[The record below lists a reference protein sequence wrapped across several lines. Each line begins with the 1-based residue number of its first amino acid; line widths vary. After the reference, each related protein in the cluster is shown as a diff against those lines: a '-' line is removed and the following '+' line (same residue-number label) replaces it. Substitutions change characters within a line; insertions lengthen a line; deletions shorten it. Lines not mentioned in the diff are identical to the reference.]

1 MLWVGG
7 RNRLCALNCMALR
20 VTAVLLWVH
29 YLVLSSCDGRK
40 AHTPTALKTAH
51 GLALCSCETCRGCW
65 WWQCGCCCSHRAAFD
80 SKQQA
85 PSGHAVLSC
94 GAICYVLADHQ
105 ETQCY
110 RVAQSAMCSQTIRTR
125 SVTVWRNLLCARS
138 SAPQPLTV
146 NSQTV
151 KRCRA
156 VETVTSHK
164 AHINPLKLRGHYIDH
179 QVYQRKVSVRPHS
192 VCTYFI

>member
-20 VTAVLLWVH
+20 VTAVLLGVR

-40 AHTPTALKTAH
+40 AHTPTALKTARS
-51 GLALCSCETCRGCW
+51 LALCSCETCRGCW

-85 PSGHAVLSC
+85 PSV
-94 GAICYVLADHQ
+94 I
-105 ETQCY
+105 
-110 RVAQSAMCSQTIRTR
+110 
-125 SVTVWRNLLCARS
+125 VWRNLLCARS